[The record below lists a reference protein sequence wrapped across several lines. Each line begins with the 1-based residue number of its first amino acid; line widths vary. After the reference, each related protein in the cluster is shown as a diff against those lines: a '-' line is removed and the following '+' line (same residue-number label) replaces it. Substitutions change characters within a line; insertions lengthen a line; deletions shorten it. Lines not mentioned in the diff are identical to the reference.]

1 MTHASLKLRL
11 TTIIALLSFCTL
23 TMAATGA
30 MAQAPVQAPAK
41 VPHSMSAF
49 VQGSDGAGNVL
60 NGLVNITKFDIQ
72 GNQLVAEGVLNGTL
86 TTADGTANTITDQA
100 VTLPVSSIDP
110 NCQILNLV
118 LGPLDLNL
126 LGLKIHLNQVVL
138 NITAVPGNGNL
149 LGNLLCAIANLL
161 NGGGPLNT
169 LLTDV
174 ETLLNQI
181 LGAL

>member
-1 MTHASLKLRL
+1 MDVSVKQRITA
-11 TTIIALLSFCTL
+11 IGAILSFFIL
-23 TMAATGA
+23 TMTATGA
-30 MAQAPVQAPAK
+30 MAQPAPK
-41 VPHSMSAF
+41 VPHSASAF

-60 NGLVNITKFDIQ
+60 NGLVNITNFSVQ
-72 GNQLVAEGVLNGTL
+72 GNQLVAQGVLNGTL
-86 TTADGTANTITDQA
+86 TTADGSATSVVNQP

-110 NCQILNLV
+110 NCQVLNLV

-126 LGLKIHLNQVVL
+126 LGLTIHLNQVVL

-149 LGNLLCAIANLL
+149 LGNLLCSVANLL

-169 LLTDV
+169 VLTQLQTV
-174 ETLLNQI
+174 LNQI